1 MCRSSLPNPVPTGTV
16 LAQGKRGR
24 TFVGRLEG
32 KIAFLTAAGAGIGG
46 ATALAFARE
55 GARVIA
61 TDRDETAITLIGAE
75 LERIDP
81 EAGHETYVLD
91 VTDHQALKA
100 AAAKHPDVNVL
111 YNGAGWVHQ
120 GTLET
125 TTLSDWQRS
134 FDINVTPMFVLTQA
148 FLPAFVAQGGASII
162 NVASVASSLK
172 GVPNRVSYMSTKAAV
187 IGFTKSIAFD
197 FMSKGIRANAICPGS
212 VDSPSLHERANALG
226 DHDAVWKTFIARQPM
241 GRMAMPEEI
250 AHLAVYLASDE
261 SAYATGANFIADGGI
276 TL

>member
-1 MCRSSLPNPVPTGTV
+1 M
-16 LAQGKRGR
+16 
-24 TFVGRLEG
+24 GRLEG

-61 TDRDETAITLIGAE
+61 TDRDADAIATISAE
-75 LERIDP
+75 LERIGRRG
-81 EAGHETYVLD
+81 GHEAYVLD
-91 VTDHQALKA
+91 VTNHSELEA
-100 AAAKHPDVNVL
+100 AAVRHPDVNVL

-125 TTLSDWQRS
+125 TSVSDWQRS
-134 FDINVTPMFVLTQA
+134 FDINVTPMFVLTKA
-148 FLPAFVAQGGASII
+148 FLPHFMRSGGATII

-172 GVPNRVSYMSTKAAV
+172 GVPNRVSYMSSKAAV

-197 FMSKGIRANAICPGS
+197 FMHEGIRANAICPGS
-212 VDSPSLHERANALG
+212 VDSPSLHERARALG
-226 DHDAVWKTFIARQPM
+226 EHDEVWKTFIARQPM
-241 GRMAMPEEI
+241 GRMAQPEEI
-250 AHLAVYLASDE
+250 AHLCVYLASDE